1 MALNEALA
9 NDRSPDRRKLCEHY
23 LNVRTA
29 TLHLAAP
36 LSAEDQQAQ
45 SMPEASPTKW
55 HLGHTTWFF
64 DTLVLAPAGRAIGD
78 AQWQYCFNSYYE
90 AIGDRQPRAQRGL
103 LTRPSLQEVLGYR
116 AAVDDAMRLLIERT
130 DPDTLR
136 QVTATIEL
144 GLQHEQQHQELILMD
159 IKHLLFSHPFHPA
172 YAHPRPA
179 GRPASANS
187 VPAAAWMEFPG
198 GLFEIGAEEGRGF
211 AYDNEQPRHR
221 VWLDAYRLHDRL
233 ISCGEWLEFMAAGGY
248 SRPEFWLSDG
258 WAAVK
263 ERGWTAPLYWFE
275 SQPGSWSIFTL
286 AGDRPLDPDEPVV
299 HVSYYEADA
308 FARWSDARLPT
319 EAEWELAS
327 GSALPAEAPALHPH
341 PARCAPGLRQMT
353 GAAWQWTASAYSPY
367 PGFKPAAGVA
377 AEYNGKFM
385 SGQMVLRGGAC
396 ITPEGHA
403 RATYRNFFPPD
414 ARWAFTGVRLAHDAP
429 PASAPGPRHLHL
441 S

>member
-9 NDRSPDRRKLCEHY
+9 SEDESDRRALRDRY
-23 LNVRTA
+23 DSVRTA
-29 TLHLAAP
+29 TLQLVAP

-64 DTLVLAPAGRAIGD
+64 DTLVLAPLDRAIGD
-78 AQWQYCFNSYYE
+78 EQWQYCFNSYYE

-103 LTRPSLQEVLGYR
+103 LTRPSLHEVHEYR
-116 AAVDDAMRLLIERT
+116 AAIDDAVRLLIDRLE
-130 DPDTLR
+130 PHALR
-136 QVTATIEL
+136 QIAPTIEL

-172 YAHPRPA
+172 YARPRL
-179 GRPASANS
+179 ASPPGQAAP
-187 VPAAAWMEFPG
+187 VPDATWLDFPG
-198 GLFEIGAEEGRGF
+198 GLVEIGAAQDDGF

-221 VWLDAYRLHDRL
+221 VWLEAYRLHDRL
-233 ISCGEWLEFMAAGGY
+233 VTCGEWLEFMADGGY

-258 WAAVK
+258 WVAVK

-275 SQPGSWSIFTL
+275 RQPGAWSVFTL
-286 AGDRPLDPDEPVV
+286 AGDQVLSPDEPVV

-308 FARWSDARLPT
+308 FARWAGARLPT
-319 EAEWELAS
+319 EAEWEFAS
-327 GSALPAEAPALHPH
+327 RTQTSAAGFGLHPG
-341 PARCAPGLRQMT
+341 PARPEPGLRQMA
-353 GAAWQWTASAYSPY
+353 GAGWQWTSSAYGSY

-396 ITPEGHA
+396 VTPEGHA
-403 RATYRNFFPPD
+403 RPTYRNFFPPD
-414 ARWAFTGVRLAHDAP
+414 ARWAFTGVRLAHDAQP
-429 PASAPGPRHLHL
+429 SSVSHSRRLHL